1 MEGKLKELYEMCDTI
16 SNAIKQANEK
26 IRTAGG
32 KVSTGDIDY
41 VDKLTHSLKSV
52 KAVIKMMEEDEDMDD
67 GYSQRGYSR
76 NDYSGRMYRGR
87 SYDDGYSGRR
97 SYAPGR
103 GTYAK
108 RDSMGRYASDDGYS
122 RGGDM
127 VDELRSLM
135 NDAPDEQ
142 TRQEFQR
149 LINKMENR

>member
-1 MEGKLKELYEMCDTI
+1 MDLHKELMEMCETI

-41 VDKLTHSLKSV
+41 IDRLSHSLKSI
-52 KAVIKMMEEDEDMDD
+52 KAVMKMMDEEEGDD
-67 GYSQRGYSR
+67 GYSERGYSR
-76 NDYSGRMYRGR
+76 DYGRMR
-87 SYDDGYSGRR
+87 SRPYDDRH
-97 SYAPGR
+97 SYAMGR

-122 RGGDM
+122 RGNM
-127 VDELRSLM
+127 VDELRELM
-135 NDAPDEQ
+135 AQSPDDA

-149 LINKMENR
+149 LIQKMENR